1 MTIQENISLKSY
13 NTFQLDCEAQYFV
26 ELNELADMD
35 ALMKCDIFK
44 NEKHLVLGG
53 GSNMLFTSDR
63 FEGLVIKNNLKGIEV
78 VEENED
84 HVWLKISAGENWHET
99 VTFCVNNKW
108 GGIENLALIPGCVGA
123 APIQNIGAYGVELR
137 DVFESA
143 LFLNFEDKSL
153 KTYHNSEANFGYR
166 DSIFKNELKG
176 KGIIVAVTLKLK
188 KQPQLNVSYGAIQ
201 QTLELKGIVEPQI
214 KDVYQAVIDIRSSK
228 LPDPKVIGNA
238 GSFFKNPELQKDI
251 AEEIL
256 FAYPKAPHY
265 VMDEKTIKI
274 PAGWMIEQCG
284 WKGFMDGDIG
294 VHDKQALVLV
304 NKGNGKGEDIKALA
318 FKIQNSVMERFGVM
332 LTPEVNMI

>member
-26 ELNELADMD
+26 EFNELADMD

-143 LFLNFEDKSL
+143 LFLMKINFLEKHITIAKPILVIETVFL
-153 KTYHNSEANFGYR
+153 KMS
-166 DSIFKNELKG
+166 
-176 KGIIVAVTLKLK
+176 
-188 KQPQLNVSYGAIQ
+188 
-201 QTLELKGIVEPQI
+201 
-214 KDVYQAVIDIRSSK
+214 
-228 LPDPKVIGNA
+228 
-238 GSFFKNPELQKDI
+238 
-251 AEEIL
+251 
-256 FAYPKAPHY
+256 
-265 VMDEKTIKI
+265 
-274 PAGWMIEQCG
+274 
-284 WKGFMDGDIG
+284 
-294 VHDKQALVLV
+294 
-304 NKGNGKGEDIKALA
+304 
-318 FKIQNSVMERFGVM
+318 
-332 LTPEVNMI
+332 